1 MLRLARP
8 LARDEDEA
16 LIDDRAVPTEDLVS
30 PSFQVDRVD
39 DEQGVQLPVYL
50 CEPSLAFREEE
61 PRRLL
66 K

>member
-1 MLRLARP
+1 
-8 LARDEDEA
+8 
-16 LIDDRAVPTEDLVS
+16 VS